1 MLDKKLQKEIIKKFK
16 GKGGPPDTESSIID
30 SKEEDVIEM
39 FAMASVAAKIADRCW
54 PAIKEARITSTNDG
68 VIFKIDRKYFRGL
81 EYCFK
86 VLKEE
91 K

>member
-1 MLDKKLQKEIIKKFK
+1 MLDKKLQQKIINKFK
-16 GKGGPPDTESSIID
+16 GKGGPPDSESSIID
-30 SKEEDVIEM
+30 SKDIDTIDI
-39 FAMASVAAKIADRCW
+39 FAMASLAAKIADRCW

-68 VIFKIDRKYFRGL
+68 VVFKIDRKYFRGL

-86 VLKEE
+86 VMKEE

>member
-1 MLDKKLQKEIIKKFK
+1 MLDKKLQQKIINKFK

-30 SKEEDVIEM
+30 SKDIDTIDI
-39 FAMASVAAKIADRCW
+39 FAMASLAAKIADRCW

-68 VIFKIDRKYFRGL
+68 VVFKIDRKYFRGL

-86 VLKEE
+86 VMKED
-91 K
+91 